1 MRTLHWGS
9 KRVWLVLA
17 ALGLMVGLAACGTDD
32 PTPTPVPPTA
42 TPTPAPAAGT
52 TPEPA
57 APTAAPDPTPTP
69 DTSFEAQWEQLV
81 ADAQAEGEIVISLG
95 GTDSRH
101 IRDTLAQFSK
111 KFDIRV
117 IASTGSGNANTTR
130 ILAERSRGRYT
141 VDYSVAGTSSTQ
153 RLIDAEA
160 LVPVEPLIIEPTIL
174 NRTAETWHLS
184 PKVWWSDVSA
194 TYSMSDQLSIANFED
209 IWYSTDKL
217 SAAEAAEITSWRDLA
232 DPKWAGE
239 IAMTGYATQ
248 GTGATA
254 RVRIHRGVG
263 QDFWEAVTR
272 NAAVGNN
279 VLDFSAADGCADL
292 VARAVVS
299 IAIGCDVALRPLA
312 ASGLPVASITDNI
325 IMEEGLSAEVGGT
338 GTVLDNAPHPRAA
351 QLFLNWWYSQ
361 DGMETDINYTRNL
374 SPAPKLRSDVSQGK
388 VDDTLWNRVGQLQNL
403 LDEGKV
409 FVVDQ
414 GVPEYDDDRTA
425 SLQYLQA
432 IYDELGILYTAN

>member
-9 KRVWLVLA
+9 KRVWPVVA
-17 ALGLMVGLAACGTDD
+17 ALGLLIGLAACGSD

-42 TPTPAPAAGT
+42 TPTPVPAGAT
-52 TPEPA
+52 AEPA
-57 APTAAPDPTPTP
+57 PAPDPTPTP
-69 DTSFEAQWEQLV
+69 DTSFEAQWAQLV

-101 IRDTLAQFSK
+101 IRDTLAQFQK
-111 KFDIRV
+111 RFDIRV

-153 RLIDAEA
+153 RLIDADA

-174 NRTAETWHLS
+174 NRTPEHWHLS

-194 TYSMSDQLSIANFED
+194 TYSMSDQLSIQNFED
-209 IWYSTDKL
+209 IWYSTERL
-217 SAAEAAEITSWRDLA
+217 SAAEAAEITSWWDLA

-239 IAMTGYATQ
+239 IAMTGFATQ

-292 VARAVVS
+292 VARAVVTF
-299 IAIGCDVALRPLA
+299 ALGCDVALRPLA

-338 GTVLDNAPHPRAA
+338 GTVLDRAPHPKAA

-361 DGMETDINYTRNL
+361 EGMETDINFTRNL
-374 SPAPKLRSDVSQGK
+374 NPAPKLRSDVSQGK
-388 VDDTLWNRVGQLQNL
+388 VDDQLWERVGQLQNL

-432 IYDELGILYTAN
+432 LYDELGILYTAN

>member
-17 ALGLMVGLAACGTDD
+17 ALGLMLGLAACGTDD

-42 TPTPAPAAGT
+42 TPTPVPAAT
-52 TPEPA
+52 AEPA

-95 GTDSRH
+95 GSDSRH
-101 IRDTLAQFSK
+101 IRDTLAQFQK

-174 NRTAETWHLS
+174 NRTPEHWHLS

-194 TYSMSDQLSIANFED
+194 QYSMADSISIDNFTD
-209 IWYSTDKL
+209 VWYSTDHPR
-217 SAAEAAEITSWRDLA
+217 AAEAAEITSWWDLA
-232 DPKWAGE
+232 DPKWAGD
-239 IAMTGYATQ
+239 IAMTGFATQ

-263 QDFWEAVTR
+263 QEFWEAVTR

-292 VARAVVS
+292 VARAVVA
-299 IAIGCDVALRPLA
+299 IALGCDVALRPLM
-312 ASGLPVASITDNI
+312 ASGLPIASITDNI

-338 GTVLDNAPHPRAA
+338 GTVLDRAPHPRAA

-361 DGMETDINYTRNL
+361 DGMETDINFTRNL

-388 VDDTLWNRVGQLQNL
+388 VPDRLWERVGQLQSL
-403 LDEGKV
+403 LEQGKV

-414 GVPEYDDDRTA
+414 GVPEYDDDRTE
-425 SLQYLQA
+425 SLRYLQA
-432 IYDELGILYTAN
+432 LYDELGIIYTAN

>member
-1 MRTLHWGS
+1 MRTLHLGS
-9 KRVWLVLA
+9 KRVWPVVA
-17 ALGLMVGLAACGTDD
+17 ALGLLIGLAACGSD

-42 TPTPAPAAGT
+42 TPTPVPAGAT
-52 TPEPA
+52 AEPA
-57 APTAAPDPTPTP
+57 PAPDPTPTP
-69 DTSFEAQWEQLV
+69 DTSFEAQWAQLV

-101 IRDTLAQFSK
+101 IRDTLAQFQK

-153 RLIDAEA
+153 RLIDADA
-160 LVPVEPLIIEPTIL
+160 LVPVSPLIIEPTIL
-174 NRTAETWHLS
+174 NRTPEHWHLS

-194 TYSMSDQLSIANFED
+194 TYSMSDQLSIQNFED
-209 IWYSTDKL
+209 IWYSTERL
-217 SAAEAAEITSWRDLA
+217 TPAEAAEITSWWDLA

-263 QDFWEAVTR
+263 QEFWEAVTR

-299 IAIGCDVALRPLA
+299 IAVGCDVALRPLA

-325 IMEEGLSAEVGGT
+325 IMDEGLSAEVGGT
-338 GTVLDNAPHPRAA
+338 GTVLDRAPHPKAA

-361 DGMETDINYTRNL
+361 DGMETDINFTRNL
-374 SPAPKLRSDVSQGK
+374 SPSPKLRSDVSQGK
-388 VDDTLWNRVGQLQNL
+388 VPDTLWNRVGQLQDL
-403 LDEGKV
+403 LDDGKV

-414 GVPEYDDDRTA
+414 GVPEYDDDRTL
-425 SLQYLQA
+425 SLNYLQA
-432 IYDELGILYTAN
+432 LYDELGILYTAN

>member
-1 MRTLHWGS
+1 MRTLHLGS
-9 KRVWLVLA
+9 KRVWPVVA
-17 ALGLMVGLAACGTDD
+17 ALGLLIGLAACGSD

-42 TPTPAPAAGT
+42 TPTPVPAGAT
-52 TPEPA
+52 AEPA
-57 APTAAPDPTPTP
+57 PAPDPTPTP
-69 DTSFEAQWEQLV
+69 DTSFEAQWAQLV

-101 IRDTLAQFSK
+101 IRDTLAQFQK

-153 RLIDAEA
+153 RLIDADA
-160 LVPVEPLIIEPTIL
+160 LVPVSPLIIEPTIL
-174 NRTAETWHLS
+174 NRTPEHWHLS

-194 TYSMSDQLSIANFED
+194 TYSMSDQLSIQNFED
-209 IWYSTDKL
+209 IWYSTERL
-217 SAAEAAEITSWRDLA
+217 TPAEAAEITSWWDLA

-263 QDFWEAVTR
+263 QEFWEAVTR

-299 IAIGCDVALRPLA
+299 IAVGCDVALRPLA

-325 IMEEGLSAEVGGT
+325 IMDEGLSAEVGGT
-338 GTVLDNAPHPRAA
+338 GTVLDRAPHPKAA

-361 DGMETDINYTRNL
+361 DGMETDINFTRNL
-374 SPAPKLRSDVSQGK
+374 SPSPKLRSDVSQGK
-388 VDDTLWNRVGQLQNL
+388 VPDTLWNRVGQLQDL

-414 GVPEYDDDRTA
+414 GVPEYDDDRTL
-425 SLQYLQA
+425 SLNYLQA
-432 IYDELGILYTAN
+432 LYDELGILYTAN

>member
-17 ALGLMVGLAACGTDD
+17 ALGLLLGLAACGSED

-42 TPTPAPAAGT
+42 TPTPMPA
-52 TPEPA
+52 PEPGA
-57 APTAAPDPTPTP
+57 TAEPAPAPDPTPTP

-101 IRDTLAQFSK
+101 IRDTLAEFQK

-174 NRTAETWHLS
+174 NRTPEHWHLS

-194 TYSMSDQLSIANFED
+194 TYSMSDQLSIQNFED
-209 IWYSTDKL
+209 IWYSTERL
-217 SAAEAAEITSWRDLA
+217 TPAEAAEITSWWDLA

-239 IAMTGYATQ
+239 IAMTGFATQ

-263 QDFWEAVTR
+263 REFWEAVTR

-292 VARAVVS
+292 VARAVVTF
-299 IAIGCDVALRPLA
+299 AVGCDVALRPLA
-312 ASGLPVASITDNI
+312 ASGLPVASITDDI

-338 GTVLDNAPHPRAA
+338 GTVLDRAPHPKAA

-361 DGMETDINYTRNL
+361 DGMETDINFTRNL
-374 SPAPKLRSDVSQGK
+374 SPSPKLRSDVSQGK
-388 VDDTLWNRVGQLQNL
+388 VPDTLWNRVGQLQDL

-414 GVPEYDDDRTA
+414 GVPEYDDDRTL

-432 IYDELGILYTAN
+432 LYDELGILYTAN

>member
-1 MRTLHWGS
+1 MRTLHLGS
-9 KRVWLVLA
+9 KRVWPVVA
-17 ALGLMVGLAACGTDD
+17 ALGLLIGLAACGSD

-42 TPTPAPAAGT
+42 TPTPVPAGAT
-52 TPEPA
+52 AEPA
-57 APTAAPDPTPTP
+57 PAPDPTPTP
-69 DTSFEAQWEQLV
+69 DTSFEAQWAQLV

-101 IRDTLAQFSK
+101 IRDTLAQFQK

-174 NRTAETWHLS
+174 NRTSEHWHLS

-194 TYSMSDQLSIANFED
+194 TYSMSDQLSIQNFED
-209 IWYSTDKL
+209 IWYSTERL
-217 SAAEAAEITSWRDLA
+217 TPAEAAEITSWWDLA

-263 QDFWEAVTR
+263 QEFWEAVTR

-299 IAIGCDVALRPLA
+299 IAVGCDVALRPLA

-325 IMEEGLSAEVGGT
+325 IMDEGLSAEVGGT
-338 GTVLDNAPHPRAA
+338 GTVLDRAPHPKAA

-361 DGMETDINYTRNL
+361 DGMETDINFTRNL
-374 SPAPKLRSDVSQGK
+374 SPSPKLRSDVSQGK
-388 VDDTLWNRVGQLQNL
+388 VPDTLWNRVGQLQDL

-414 GVPEYDDDRTA
+414 GVPEYDDDRTL
-425 SLQYLQA
+425 SLNYLQA
-432 IYDELGILYTAN
+432 LYDELGILYTAN